1 MKGSDSERRGPFRI
15 VRLDTPLDAVSF
27 DRLVRSDDAVSLEVA
42 PLTTDGNAALN
53 ALATAHIYHIASAKD
68 DLPRHLYAQASL
80 LQRCP
85 DLLVVSAYGAGFD
98 TVDVQ
103 ACTRAGVAVVN
114 QSGSNSGAVAEH
126 TLGLMLGLCK
136 RIAESDR
143 RLRRGEHFTR
153 ADMMGFD
160 LMGRTLGV
168 VGIGHAGARVTQL
181 ARAFGMTVIA
191 TDPYV
196 SPEEITH
203 RGADPVPLRELLRRS
218 DVVSLHCPLDA
229 STRGMLGAAEFAL
242 MKKGSLFITTAR
254 GHIHDEAALEQA
266 LRSGHLAGAGLDV
279 WSVEP
284 PPADNPLLALDNVLA
299 THHTAGVTVDSRRQM
314 ATMGASQILALAH
327 GARPRRLV
335 NPEVWPA
342 YAIRFERLVGRRPDP
357 TPASR
362 PTAELLPST

>member
-1 MKGSDSERRGPFRI
+1 MRV
-15 VRLDTPLDAVSF
+15 VRLDTPLDAPSF
-27 DRLVRSDDAVSLEVA
+27 DNLIRSDDSVSLEVA
-42 PLTTDGNAALN
+42 PLTDTASEAWQALENA
-53 ALATAHIYHIASAKD
+53 HVYHIASAKD
-68 DLPRHLYAQASL
+68 DLPRHLYAEAPL

-85 DLLVVSAYGAGFD
+85 DLLAVSAYGAGFD

-103 ACTRAGVAVVN
+103 ACTQAGVAVVN

-168 VGIGHAGARVTQL
+168 VGIGHAGGRVAQL
-181 ARAFGMTVIA
+181 ARAFGMTVLA

-196 SPEEITH
+196 SPEEISR
-203 RGADPVPLRELLRRS
+203 RGADPVSLQELLRRS

-229 STRGMLGAAEFAL
+229 STRGMLGAAQFSA

-266 LRSGHLAGAGLDV
+266 LRSGHLGGAGLDV

-284 PPADNPLLALDNVLA
+284 PAMDHPLLSLDNVLA
-299 THHTAGVTVDSRRQM
+299 THHTAGVTIDSRRQM
-314 ATMGASQILALAH
+314 ATMGATQILELAH
-327 GARPRRLV
+327 GARPTRLI

-342 YAIRFERLVGRRPDP
+342 YASRFERILGRRPG
-357 TPASR
+357 
-362 PTAELLPST
+362 

>member
-1 MKGSDSERRGPFRI
+1 MSASASRGPVRV
-15 VRLDTPLDAVSF
+15 VRLDTPLDAPSF
-27 DRLVRSDDAVSLEVA
+27 DNLVRSDAAVLLEVA
-42 PLTTDGNAALN
+42 PLTAAASQAWQ
-53 ALATAHIYHIASAKD
+53 ALEKAHVYHIASAKD
-68 DLPRHLYAQASL
+68 DLPRLLYAEAPL

-85 DLLVVSAYGAGFD
+85 DLLAVSAYGAGFD

-103 ACTRAGVAVVN
+103 ACTQAGVAVVN

-168 VGIGHAGARVTQL
+168 VGIGHAGGRVAQL
-181 ARAFGMTVIA
+181 ARAFGMTVLA

-196 SPEEITH
+196 SPEEISH
-203 RGADPVPLRELLRRS
+203 RGADPMSLQELLRRS

-229 STRGMLGAAEFAL
+229 STRGMLGAAQFAA

-266 LRSGHLAGAGLDV
+266 LRSGHLRGAGLDV

-284 PPADNPLLALDNVLA
+284 PAMDHPLLALDNVLA

-314 ATMGASQILALAH
+314 ATMGATQILELAH
-327 GARPRRLV
+327 GARPQRLV

-342 YAIRFERLVGRRPDP
+342 YAARFERILGFR
-357 TPASR
+357 A
-362 PTAELLPST
+362 AEA

>member
-1 MKGSDSERRGPFRI
+1 M
-15 VRLDTPLDAVSF
+15 
-27 DRLVRSDDAVSLEVA
+27 
-42 PLTTDGNAALN
+42 
-53 ALATAHIYHIASAKD
+53 
-68 DLPRHLYAQASL
+68 
-80 LQRCP
+80 
-85 DLLVVSAYGAGFD
+85 SAYGAGFD

-168 VGIGHAGARVTQL
+168 VGIGHAGGRVAQL
-181 ARAFGMTVIA
+181 AKAFGMTVLA
-191 TDPYV
+191 TDPFV
-196 SPEEITH
+196 APAEIVR
-203 RGADPVPLRELLRRS
+203 RGAEPVALPELLRRS

-229 STRGMLGAAEFAL
+229 STRGMLGAAQFAS
-242 MKKGSLFITTAR
+242 MPRGALFITTAR
-254 GHIHDEAALEQA
+254 GGIHDEAALERA

-284 PPADNPLLALDNVLA
+284 PPAQHPLLALDNVLA
-299 THHTAGVTVDSRRQM
+299 THHSAGVTVDSRRQM
-314 ATMGASQILALAH
+314 ATMGATQILDIAH
-327 GARPRRLV
+327 GARPPRLV

-342 YAIRFERLVGRRPDP
+342 YAARFERILGRRPD
-357 TPASR
+357 
-362 PTAELLPST
+362 

>member
-1 MKGSDSERRGPFRI
+1 MTARTVRV
-15 VRLDTPLDAVSF
+15 VRLDTPLDAPSF
-27 DRLVRSDDAVSLEVA
+27 DTLVRSDDSVTLEVA
-42 PLTTDGNAALN
+42 PLTADGNAAWN
-53 ALATAHIYHIASAKD
+53 ALQPAHIYHIASAKD
-68 DLPRHLYAQASL
+68 DLPRHWYAEAAL

-85 DLLVVSAYGAGFD
+85 DLLAVSAYGAGFD
-98 TVDVQ
+98 TVDVP

-168 VGIGHAGARVTQL
+168 LGIGHAGGRVAQL
-181 ARAFGMTVIA
+181 ARAFGMTVLA
-191 TDPYV
+191 TDPFV
-196 SPEEITH
+196 APREIVR
-203 RGADPVPLRELLRRS
+203 RGAEPVALPELLRRS

-229 STRGMLGAAEFAL
+229 STRGMLGAAQFAA
-242 MKKGSLFITTAR
+242 MKPGALFITTAR
-254 GHIHDEAALEQA
+254 GGIHDEAALERA

-284 PPADNPLLALDNVLA
+284 PPAEHPLLALDNVLA

-314 ATMGASQILALAH
+314 ATMGATQILEIAH
-327 GARPRRLV
+327 GGRPRRLV

-342 YAIRFERLVGRRPDP
+342 YVARFERILGRRPA
-357 TPASR
+357 T
-362 PTAELLPST
+362 